1 MHHRDRS
8 RGARV
13 MISLDSA
20 VSTVAAAD
28 AHAIESENTLSIRE
42 KTLSIRQ
49 ERKHE

>member
-20 VSTVAAAD
+20 MSTVAAAD
-28 AHAIESENTLSIRE
+28 ARDRVRKFEKRPFQFGRSENMNNSF
-42 KTLSIRQ
+42 
-49 ERKHE
+49 

>member
-8 RGARV
+8 RGTRV

-20 VSTVAAAD
+20 MSTAD
-28 AHAIESENTLSIRE
+28 AHAIESEKTLSIRE
-42 KTLSIRQ
+42 KTLSIQQ